1 MIDKNE
7 FKTSKYLAGEDSYKS
22 QGIKSYHSW
31 YATLKFFTFF
41 PKMVIKGGN
50 LAKKGLY
57 NSRAWI
63 NASIDIFFAL
73 ENSGITFEIEG
84 MKNIQK
90 VNGPVVFISNH
101 MSTLETV
108 ILPSIIHPVKY
119 VTFIVK
125 QELLKIPYFGLL
137 LKARKP
143 IVVGRTNPRED
154 LINVLQTGN
163 EYLKNGKS
171 VIIFPQKTRSNYL
184 ELSSFNTLGVKLAK
198 KADVPIIPVA
208 LVTDAW
214 ANGKF
219 VKEVG
224 KIDPE
229 KKVYFS
235 FGEPIKVTTAGAIEH
250 QMVLDFIK
258 AKFIQW
264 GKRDLIKD

>member
-1 MIDKNE
+1 
-7 FKTSKYLAGEDSYKS
+7 
-22 QGIKSYHSW
+22 
-31 YATLKFFTFF
+31 
-41 PKMVIKGGN
+41 MVFNGGN
-50 LAKKGLY
+50 LAKKNLY
-57 NSRAWI
+57 DSKAWI
-63 NASIDIFFAL
+63 NASIDILYGL
-73 ENSGITFEIEG
+73 ENSGIQFEIEG
-84 MKNIQK
+84 MKNITK
-90 VNGPVVFISNH
+90 AEGPVVFISNH

-137 LKARKP
+137 LKARGP

-154 LINVLQTGN
+154 LVNVLQTGT
-163 EYLKNGKS
+163 EYLKSGKS
-171 VIIFPQKTRSNYL
+171 IVIFPQKTRSNFL
-184 ELSSFNTLGVKLAK
+184 ESSSFNSLGIKLAK
-198 KADVPIIPVA
+198 KADVPVIPVA

-219 VKEVG
+219 IKEVG
-224 KIDPE
+224 KIDPD

-235 FGEPIKVTTAGAIEH
+235 FGEPFKVNSTGIKEH

-264 GKRDLIKD
+264 GKEYLIKD